1 MDLDAPIFAR
11 TRYVYDSYS
20 DFWRL
25 VELSGFET
33 CYTDEIDLERECIYI
48 VTPINGEL
56 RPHVRHR
63 KSTLKGAQRAQIIVW
78 SLERPD
84 SGDLKGKS
92 VEQAVLDANS
102 EILNYVTRIWTSDR
116 WVASVDP
123 RSNHVILGSHPDL
136 RQGPKGDPQYDLI
149 HLSYTIPR
157 RRGIYDGLAASGLK
171 IAGNCWGADRDW
183 SLRITR
189 AMLNVHQTP
198 APIMEPLRIAIAAA
212 YKLPYLSEF
221 TRDPYPLEEGVSFLQ
236 AEYLTLESFVLEW
249 MQDDLAPIGEAL
261 HQRLCIE
268 TTFKI
273 GVLKGLLDTF
283 EGQ

>member
-1 MDLDAPIFAR
+1 MDLTAPVFAR
-11 TRYVYDSYS
+11 TRYAYDSYS

-33 CYTDEIDLERECIYI
+33 CYTDEIDLAREAVYI

-56 RPHVRHR
+56 RPHISHR
-63 KSTLKGAQRAQIIVW
+63 KSILEGPQRAGIVVW

-92 VEQAVLDANS
+92 IEQAITESNS

-116 WVASVDP
+116 WVASIDP
-123 RSNHVILGSHPDL
+123 RSNHVILGSHPEL
-136 RQGPKGDPQYDLI
+136 CQGPKGDPQYDLI
-149 HLSYTIPR
+149 HLSYVISR
-157 RRGIYDGLAASGLK
+157 RRGIYDGLQSAGLR

-183 SLRITR
+183 SLRITK

-212 YKLPYLSEF
+212 YRLPYLSEF
-221 TRDPYPLEEGVSFLQ
+221 TQDPYPLEEGVSFLQ
-236 AEYLTLESFVLEW
+236 AEYEGLRCSVLEW
-249 MQDDLAPIGEAL
+249 MKEDLAPIGEAL

-283 EGQ
+283 GG